1 MIIYSLP
8 TAFEGSSLQSM
19 IFGIGMVVFDFT
31 EKQALDQQLYGL
43 MEGGRTYN
51 R

>member
-31 EKQALDQQLYGL
+31 DKRAWISSC
-43 MEGGRTYN
+43 MAFTEGDRTYN